1 MMGTSVWERRGRR
14 PAPAARA
21 SAWRRSGWWGDHG
34 LIDWRDLAVRASP
47 EALAVVDR
55 AGRSYTYAEADAAS
69 SRLASWLVDRG
80 VGPGDLVPVQL
91 PNWSP
96 FLPVLIA
103 VAKSG
108 ATIVPLSPMACLAEW
123 ADVVEQCEPR
133 VAILPHRFRRA
144 DYAAMA
150 RELLASP
157 GPVRDV
163 LLVGAPEDEPL
174 ATGARRFEDV
184 VRDTAP
190 LAREDWRRSA
200 GDDIA
205 AILFTSGSEAA
216 PKGVMLSH
224 NNMIASEEAFA
235 YALRLGCDDA
245 IFMPSP
251 LGHATG
257 FLHGVIMPIL
267 TRGASVLCDSTD
279 GAEMARLLQEHGATC
294 GMSVPAVIDIIL
306 CQCEGHGASLDR
318 LRFLCCGGSPV
329 PRRLLERARALGV
342 RLYSV
347 YGSTEHAPHT
357 LTTFQDSDERVLT
370 TDGSACPAAEVRIVD
385 PDTRQ
390 PLRGRARAHGPPLDR
405 AGRSGPGSRPR
416 HGGMLPGVPGDAPG

>member
-1 MMGTSVWERRGRR
+1 MGTSVWERRGRR

-34 LIDWRDLAVRASP
+34 LIDWWDLAVRASP

-69 SRLASWLVDRG
+69 SRLASWLVERG

-91 PNWSP
+91 PNWSQ

-133 VAILPHRFRRA
+133 VAILPDRFRRA

-174 ATGARRFEDV
+174 AAGARRFEDV

-251 LGHATG
+251 PGPCHGLPPRRHHADP
-257 FLHGVIMPIL
+257 H
-267 TRGASVLCDSTD
+267 
-279 GAEMARLLQEHGATC
+279 
-294 GMSVPAVIDIIL
+294 
-306 CQCEGHGASLDR
+306 
-318 LRFLCCGGSPV
+318 
-329 PRRLLERARALGV
+329 PRRLRPVRLDRWRRDGAAPPGARGDLRDVRARRHRHHPVPVRGPRGTPRSAPVPVLRRLPGAQAPPRAGPRPGGAPVLGV
-342 RLYSV
+342 RLDRARPSHAHHLP
-347 YGSTEHAPHT
+347 GLRRAGADHRRERLPCRRGEDRRPGHAPAPAR
-357 LTTFQDSDERVLT
+357 S
-370 TDGSACPAAEVRIVD
+370 SACSWTTP
-385 PDTRQ
+385 
-390 PLRGRARAHGPPLDR
+390 
-405 AGRSGPGSRPR
+405 RSSRPQWSR
-416 HGGMLPGVPGDAPG
+416 FQTPSWGNAPWRAW